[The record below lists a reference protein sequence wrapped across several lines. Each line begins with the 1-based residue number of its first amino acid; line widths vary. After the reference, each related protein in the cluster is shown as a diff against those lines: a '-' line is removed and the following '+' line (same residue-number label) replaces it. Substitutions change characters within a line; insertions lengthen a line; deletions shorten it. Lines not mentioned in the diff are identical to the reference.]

1 VPQGSSGAVWLV
13 FSNHLGGEGRVVG
26 KPSFGHGLVEGF
38 GCRGSEGGGG
48 IENEFSV
55 LFVPDDVR
63 GCSLPGLGDGE
74 TPHVCIE
81 VLDAVDDDLGS
92 VCSRG

>member
-1 VPQGSSGAVWLV
+1 MPQGGSGAVWLV
-13 FSNHLGGEGRVVG
+13 FSNHLSGEGRVVG

-38 GCRGSEGGGG
+38 SCGGSESGGS

-63 GCSLPGLGDGE
+63 GGCLPQTRLYC
-74 TPHVCIE
+74 VF
-81 VLDAVDDDLGS
+81 L
-92 VCSRG
+92 RRR